1 MSAEKKA
8 RIIERV
14 RVSIPVGFAAAGAL
28 IEPAPLLARE
38 RAARQ
43 SSPSSL
49 PSSRS
54 SSAASRSPR

>member
-28 IEPAPLLARE
+28 IEPAPLLARQ

-43 SSPSSL
+43 SSPSS
-49 PSSRS
+49 RS
-54 SSAASRSPR
+54 SSAAARSPR

>member
-1 MSAEKKA
+1 MSAEKKG

-28 IEPAPLLARE
+28 IEPASLVARQ
-38 RAARQ
+38 RVARQ
-43 SSPSSL
+43 SS

-54 SSAASRSPR
+54 SSAAARSPR